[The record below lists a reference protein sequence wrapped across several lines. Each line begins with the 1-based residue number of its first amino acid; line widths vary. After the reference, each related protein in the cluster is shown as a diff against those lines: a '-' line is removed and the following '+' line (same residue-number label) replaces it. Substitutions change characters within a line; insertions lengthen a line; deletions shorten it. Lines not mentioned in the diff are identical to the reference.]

1 MGVTLQK
8 KRWIVIEEL
17 LVTYPL
23 MLHSVLKI
31 ILKITEPRDIEYL
44 CP

>member
-8 KRWIVIEEL
+8 KRRVVIEEL

-23 MLHSVLKI
+23 MVHSAQKI
-31 ILKITEPRDIEYL
+31 ILKITEHRHIEYL